1 MNTNRN
7 LKAADSQ
14 IDYSSVN
21 LRLTHLKL
29 ITWVTNTESEG
40 ENGTP
45 EIYNGLLPSI
55 TRRIIAIIAI
65 TNST

>member
-1 MNTNRN
+1 MNNNPN

-29 ITWVTNTESEG
+29 ITWVINTESEG
-40 ENGTP
+40 EMEP
-45 EIYNGLLPSI
+45 RKFI
-55 TRRIIAIIAI
+55 TAFFLQ
-65 TNST
+65 